1 MKLNQLLS
9 AYEAQYI
16 QVANQ
21 KADLTR
27 EVTTVGMME
36 APDIIDFLV
45 EGQLLVTTGFHFV
58 QDIPSLITVIKE
70 MHLRK
75 CAAIGIKDQRY
86 FATIPKEVIEV
97 ADQLGFPILLLPK
110 DVGLSVVVRDLL
122 HRLLNSQSDQL
133 KRVIETT
140 NELSNLILEKEDTA
154 LFLEKIA
161 DRLRNNLF
169 IINSHYQIIYCS
181 SGIRHQAREIESALR
196 QGLTE
201 HLLDLTHSVID
212 SFFDYTIELFPI
224 STNFRSEGQFL
235 GILNKEDENFETKL
249 LIQQIV
255 NLLGFSTLRAL
266 INQETKRQIKNDL
279 FTSIISG
286 KTEAIA
292 SADQLALQEIDIDTK
307 HICAIISINTQ
318 GTAHLINY
326 KTVRFVHDYIKWF
339 FDERNSTSQLFI
351 DGQELVLFLPGA
363 TTDRLVLEQLLEF
376 LTERF
381 SGKYSFIIGYSHS
394 HAQLPQMLT
403 LYTEARDALSLAGN
417 QKYGQLIEYRPK
429 VVTELLQLIPTS
441 DQISYIENNLYELM
455 TLENQTESRE
465 LLETLYQ
472 YFYYSR
478 AINKVAAALFVHRN
492 TVIYRLKKIEQILT
506 ISLDDPE
513 VRMRLMIAV
522 LLLYKADETME

>member
-1 MKLNQLLS
+1 M
-9 AYEAQYI
+9 

-21 KADLTR
+21 QADLTR

-45 EGQLLVTTGFHFV
+45 EGQLLVTTGFHFA
-58 QDIPSLITVIKE
+58 QDIPSLIEVIKE
-70 MHLRK
+70 MHQRK

-86 FATIPKEVIEV
+86 FSTIPAEVIAV
-97 ADQLGFPILLLPK
+97 ADQLQFPILLLPK

-140 NELSNLILEKEDTA
+140 NELSNLILEKEDTE

-161 DRLRNNLF
+161 DRLKKDLF
-169 IINSHYQIIYCS
+169 IINSHYEIIYCS
-181 SGIRHQAREIESALR
+181 SGIRHHAGEIEQALR
-196 QGLTE
+196 LGMPE
-201 HLLDLTHSVID
+201 HLLDLTHPLADTYSQYSIQ
-212 SFFDYTIELFPI
+212 LFPI

-235 GILNKEDENFETKL
+235 GILNEKEEDFETKL

-286 KTEAIA
+286 KTEAAA
-292 SADQLALQEIDIDTK
+292 SADQLALQEIDTESEHK
-307 HICAIISINTQ
+307 CAIISINTE

-326 KTVRFVHDYIKWF
+326 KTIRFVHDYIKWF
-339 FDERNSTSQLFI
+339 FDERNTLAQLFI
-351 DGQELVLFLPGA
+351 DGQELVLFLPTA
-363 TTDRLVLEQLLEF
+363 AANRSVLEQLLEF

-381 SGKYSFIIGYSHS
+381 AGKYVFIIGYSHS
-394 HAQLPQMLT
+394 SSPLTQLAT
-403 LYTEARDALSLAGN
+403 LYKEASDALSLAEN
-417 QKYGQLIEYRPK
+417 PKYGQLIEYRPK
-429 VVTELLQLIPTS
+429 IVSELLQLIPTS
-441 DQISYIENNLYELM
+441 DQISYIENNLHGLM
-455 TLENQTESRE
+455 TLENQVESQE
-465 LLETLYQ
+465 LIETLYQ

-478 AINKVAAALFVHRN
+478 AINKVAAALFIHRN
-492 TVIYRLKKIEQILT
+492 TVIYRLKKIEQILG

-522 LLLYKADETME
+522 LLMYKAEETPE